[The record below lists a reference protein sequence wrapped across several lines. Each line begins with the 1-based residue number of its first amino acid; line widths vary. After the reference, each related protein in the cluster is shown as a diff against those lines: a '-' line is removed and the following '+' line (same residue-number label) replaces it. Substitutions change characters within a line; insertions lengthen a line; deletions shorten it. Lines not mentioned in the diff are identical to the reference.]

1 MGVAPLVF
9 EEVST
14 GDRVVRSIISKP
26 GHELGR
32 TAGAV
37 IERMD
42 YKGNTVKIVL
52 KECLNRQKAP
62 MIESFEGELSNHVS
76 SWTYTGSK
84 CSSAEGALIKA
95 GKLARG

>member
-14 GDRVVRSIISKP
+14 EDRVVRSIISKP

-52 KECLNRQKAP
+52 KGVVF
-62 MIESFEGELSNHVS
+62 ES
-76 SWTYTGSK
+76 TK
-84 CSSAEGALIKA
+84 SANDR
-95 GKLARG
+95 KL